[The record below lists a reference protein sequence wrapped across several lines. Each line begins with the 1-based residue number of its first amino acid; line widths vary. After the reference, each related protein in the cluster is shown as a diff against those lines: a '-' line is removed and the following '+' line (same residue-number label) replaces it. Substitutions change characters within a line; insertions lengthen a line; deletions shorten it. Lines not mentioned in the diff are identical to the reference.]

1 MNKYIARDIE
11 YIEVLRERRINMLIN
26 EKLFDVMANV
36 LQVNRDE
43 ITETSAPGNIQ
54 EWDSKHMFLL
64 LALEEEFKFKFT
76 DEEMAK

>member
-1 MNKYIARDIE
+1 
-11 YIEVLRERRINMLIN
+11 MLIN

-54 EWDSKHMFLL
+54 EWDSLKHMLLL
-64 LALEEEFKFKFT
+64 LALEEEFEFKFT
-76 DEEMAK
+76 DEEMAKCDNVSAILKILQDKS